1 MVLNPSIL
9 VAVGQYHHAKLELV
23 RSFLQ
28 MEPEDT
34 RVPAPLA
41 PLASYALAIESGA
54 VTVEMSLCV
63 DCAGRKL
70 SLEFV
75 EGGVLLRVQGNSEP
89 LKAPNLS
96 DLVVFYSENEFS
108 EWLGRIS
115 DGK

>member
-9 VAVGQYHHAKLELV
+9 CTVGQYHQAKLELV

-34 RVPAPLA
+34 RVPVPLV
-41 PLASYALAIESGA
+41 PYGLALESGA
-54 VTVEMSLCV
+54 VTVEMSLYV
-63 DCAGRKL
+63 DCGGRKL

-89 LKAPNLS
+89 LEAPNLS

-108 EWLGRIS
+108 EWLGKIL

>member
-9 VAVGQYHHAKLELV
+9 CTVSQYYHSKLELV

-34 RVPAPLA
+34 RVPVPLIQ
-41 PLASYALAIESGA
+41 PYDFGLGA
-54 VTVEMSLCV
+54 VAVGML
-63 DCAGRKL
+63 DCGGRKL
-70 SLEFV
+70 RLEHV

-115 DGK
+115 DGR

>member
-9 VAVGQYHHAKLELV
+9 VAVGQYHHAQLELV

-34 RVPAPLA
+34 RVPAPSA
-41 PLASYALAIESGA
+41 PYALAYDSKSDA
-54 VTVEMSLCV
+54 RLLRVA

-89 LKAPNLS
+89 LRAPNLS

>member
-1 MVLNPSIL
+1 MVLNPSLL
-9 VAVGQYHHAKLELV
+9 VAVGQNHHAKLELV

-34 RVPAPLA
+34 RVPVPLA
-41 PLASYALAIESGA
+41 PYALAFESGA

-63 DCAGRKL
+63 DCAGREL
-70 SLEFV
+70 CLEFV

-108 EWLGRIS
+108 EWLGRIL

>member
-1 MVLNPSIL
+1 MVMNPSIL

-41 PLASYALAIESGA
+41 PLALAFGSGA

-70 SLEFV
+70 CLEFV
-75 EGGVLLRVQGNSEP
+75 EGGVLLRVQGDSEP
-89 LKAPNLS
+89 LRASNLS
-96 DLVVFYSENEFS
+96 DLVVFYSEKEFS